1 MPIRVEC
8 PGCHDVTYFADNDA
22 GLAVACLACGR
33 HLRVPAMTPAPV
45 AKTVALTV
53 SEQDRP
59 LALPDD
65 RPENPVPAAPKKAV
79 APARRP
85 IQPARSKSR
94 WRSYML
100 LVLLLGGAGTAIA
113 VVVKHRANHA
123 TTPLA
128 KNGLSTTQPT
138 TIPIA
143 VGHAATQSATAIIAA
158 VSQPVPTARPAP
170 VAVVAAAVVRHYTP
184 DSAPVGFVGFD
195 PVEITGHIEVDS
207 YDPAVGRIGAGA
219 AAPAAPLL
227 RNGPNQLTP

>member
-65 RPENPVPAAPKKAV
+65 GPENPVPITPKKAV
-79 APARRP
+79 AASRRP

-113 VVVKHRANHA
+113 VVVKHRANQTA
-123 TTPLA
+123 TPLA
-128 KNGLSTTQPT
+128 QNGVPSTHPT

-143 VGHAATQSATAIIAA
+143 ASQAATQSS
-158 VSQPVPTARPAP
+158 VK
-170 VAVVAAAVVRHYTP
+170 VAAATQP
-184 DSAPVGFVGFD
+184 LSTSP
-195 PVEITGHIEVDS
+195 PS
-207 YDPAVGRIGAGA
+207 A
-219 AAPAAPLL
+219 AAFIAEAVVHHY
-227 RNGPNQLTP
+227 